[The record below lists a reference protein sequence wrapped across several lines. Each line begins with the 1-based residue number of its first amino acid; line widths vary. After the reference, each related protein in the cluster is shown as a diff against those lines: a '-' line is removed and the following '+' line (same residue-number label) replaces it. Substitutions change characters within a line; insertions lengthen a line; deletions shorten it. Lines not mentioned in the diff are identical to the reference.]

1 MESFLKILGIIL
13 WELSYY
19 ITPPTEK
26 YKNIKREKK
35 RKWIQRKIEI
45 RDAKRRIFTK
55 DRLNKLVKFI
65 LFYLILVLI
74 LACIE
79 YLFNRELTFL
89 KSLFVPFIVS
99 FFVFTFG
106 AFRNE
111 DKRN

>member
-1 MESFLKILGIIL
+1 MESFFKILGSIL
-13 WELSYY
+13 WELSYF
-19 ITPPTEK
+19 ITIPTEK

-45 RDAKRRIFTK
+45 RDGKRIRFTK
-55 DRLNKLVKFI
+55 NKLKKLVKFI

-79 YLFNRELTFL
+79 HLFNRELTFL

-99 FFVFTFG
+99 CFVFTFG
-106 AFRNE
+106 VFRNE
-111 DKRN
+111 DKSN

>member
-1 MESFLKILGIIL
+1 MESFFKILGIIL

-45 RDAKRRIFTK
+45 RDAKRRSFTK

-65 LFYLILVLI
+65 LFYLIFVLI
-74 LACIE
+74 L
-79 YLFNRELTFL
+79 
-89 KSLFVPFIVS
+89 KSLLVPFIVS

-106 AFRNE
+106 ALRNE
-111 DKRN
+111 DKRI